1 MRRCHRGR
9 EGFSAIIKVKNNLL
23 ASVLIV
29 TVVPQNVK
37 LSRTVIEHCCY
48 LIAQKLEDISTPE
61 VCSVLICSLQLT
73 E

>member
-1 MRRCHRGR
+1 MGLCIRGR

-37 LSRTVIEHCCY
+37 LSRTVVEHCCY
-48 LIAQKLEDISTPE
+48 LIAQKLEDGSTPE
-61 VCSVLICSLQLT
+61 VCYLFLYAFFS
-73 E
+73 